1 MHMKASACSYM
12 FASLAS
18 QHIHISSVDCE
29 EKSGIIIL
37 TIVKGSGNGV

>member
-1 MHMKASACSYM
+1 MMARTCSYM
-12 FASLAS
+12 FSSLAS

-37 TIVKGSGNGV
+37 TTVKGAGNGV

>member
-1 MHMKASACSYM
+1 MKARTCSYM

-18 QHIHISSVDCE
+18 QHISSVDCE

-37 TIVKGSGNGV
+37 TTVKGSGNGV